1 MIVAGLSLLP
11 LAHAGEGATWQALLT
26 LLGIGLVV
34 VVVLAMFGVVTIA
47 EPGDLILPLAGAAV
61 LASLSGATSEI
72 LSDWVGWGFPVGV
85 VALLALVVASLTRW
99 DLGPPSPLLWGAVVV
114 GMVAAVTLQG
124 PIVRAWHPTEVGLDN
139 ALLDDLAV
147 EIVTPEPDATVP
159 AGTFDVVVEAAGGSL
174 GDGFV
179 DEGGDVPEDPEER
192 IGLTITVVSLETGEN
207 EAFPGD
213 PQEDCAAGCDRAT
226 YPVTIDEPGRW
237 TVFVE
242 AKTADVRAFTR
253 TDGSSGTPTASITVD
268 VTE

>member
-1 MIVAGLSLLP
+1 MSTVAALAP

-26 LLGIGLVV
+26 LLAIGLVA

-61 LASLSGATSEI
+61 LASLSGATSAV
-72 LSDWVGWGFPVGV
+72 LSDWVGWGFPIGV
-85 VALLALVVASLTRW
+85 VALLALVVASLTRF
-99 DLGPPSPLLWGAVVV
+99 DLSPTSPLLWGAVVV
-114 GMVAAVTLQG
+114 GAVAAIALQG
-124 PIVRAWHPTEVGLDN
+124 PIVRAWHPVDIGLDN

-147 EIVTPEPDATVP
+147 EVVEPAPEDTVE
-159 AGTFDVVVEAAGGSL
+159 AGTFDLVVRATGGTL

-179 DEGGDVPEDPEER
+179 DPGGDVPADPEELA
-192 IGLTITVVSLETGEN
+192 GLTITIVSLDTGEN
-207 EAFPGD
+207 ESFPGD
-213 PQEDCAAGCDRAT
+213 PREDCASGCEQAT

-253 TDGSSGTPTASITVD
+253 TDGSSGTPTASVTVE